1 MAEQSSMRLKKL
13 AKMLNCEKDQVL
25 ENLVEL
31 SIESQKEKL
40 GIPAILSVGEYD
52 DLFPNNHVSN
62 LLNLL
67 ESDFSINLYE
77 DEGHVLGKVVSESMM
92 TTLDQ
97 IEECFQGN
105 FSNLKGLQIVKKRN
119 Q

>member
-1 MAEQSSMRLKKL
+1 MRLKKL
-13 AKMLNCEKDQVL
+13 ARMLDCKKDEVL
-25 ENLVEL
+25 DNLVEL
-31 SIESQKEKL
+31 SIGSQTEKL
-40 GIPAILSVGEYD
+40 GIPAIFSVGEYD

-67 ESDFSINLYE
+67 DSDFSINLYE
-77 DEGHVLGKVVSESMM
+77 NEGHVLGKVVSESMM

-97 IEECFQGN
+97 IEDCFQGN
-105 FSNLKGLQIVKKRN
+105 FSHLKGLQIVKKRT